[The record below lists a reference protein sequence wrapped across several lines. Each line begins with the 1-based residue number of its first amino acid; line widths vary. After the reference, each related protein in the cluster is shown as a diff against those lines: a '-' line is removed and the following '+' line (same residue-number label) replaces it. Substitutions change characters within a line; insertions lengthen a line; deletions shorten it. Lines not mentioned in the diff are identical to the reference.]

1 MVVSEDVR
9 TCGMTAEIAAR
20 VAERGSISSRPIRRV
35 CVPDTPIPFA
45 GHGSRRDSQVN
56 GIVERHPVNVE
67 SMKFAY
73 IFDFDGV
80 LVRTMEAHFR
90 CYQRA
95 LEEVGVPIDRGQFYR
110 QAGMTGQERIR
121 YFAQR
126 AQVSVDVEAVYRRKR
141 AIWEAGTRCHGHR
154 LQRRLAAGSRRRHRS
169 PSPAAAPAG
178 ACCRSCSST
187 DWKSMRW

>member
-1 MVVSEDVR
+1 
-9 TCGMTAEIAAR
+9 
-20 VAERGSISSRPIRRV
+20 
-35 CVPDTPIPFA
+35 
-45 GHGSRRDSQVN
+45 
-56 GIVERHPVNVE
+56 
-67 SMKFAY
+67 MKFAY

-110 QAGMTGQERIR
+110 QAGMTGQEQIR

-141 AIWEAGTRCHGHR
+141 AIWEAGTRWSRSSTATSPCCG
-154 LQRRLAAGSRRRHRS
+154 ASRRRRAGRHRQRQLRGS
-169 PSPAAAPAG
+169 VLPVMQQHGLEVDAVVGARTLPAVNPRPTSSSAPPSGWARRRPTV
-178 ACCRSCSST
+178 SSSRT
-187 DWKSMRW
+187 RTSALKRPGRRR

>member
-1 MVVSEDVR
+1 
-9 TCGMTAEIAAR
+9 
-20 VAERGSISSRPIRRV
+20 
-35 CVPDTPIPFA
+35 
-45 GHGSRRDSQVN
+45 
-56 GIVERHPVNVE
+56 
-67 SMKFAY
+67 MKFAY

-110 QAGMTGQERIR
+110 QAGMTGQEQIR

-141 AIWEAGTRCHGHR
+141 AIWEAGDQVVTVIDCNVALLR
-154 LQRRLAAGSRRRHRS
+154 A
-169 PSPAAAPAG
+169 PSPALFLCAAERLGTPPADCIVVEDSDVG
-178 ACCRSCSST
+178 VEAARAA
-187 DWKSMRW
+187 KMRVMRFYDQPGD

>member
-1 MVVSEDVR
+1 
-9 TCGMTAEIAAR
+9 
-20 VAERGSISSRPIRRV
+20 
-35 CVPDTPIPFA
+35 
-45 GHGSRRDSQVN
+45 
-56 GIVERHPVNVE
+56 
-67 SMKFAY
+67 MKFAY

-110 QAGMTGQERIR
+110 QAGMTGQEQIR

-141 AIWEAGTRCHGHR
+141 AIWEAGDQVVTVIDCNVALLRALR
-154 LQRRLAAGSRRRHRS
+154 AAGAPVAIASGSSRGSVLPVMQQHGLEVDAVVGAEDVARGK
-169 PSPAAAPAG
+169 PSPDLFLCAAERLGTPPADCIVVEDSDVG
-178 ACCRSCSST
+178 VEAARAA
-187 DWKSMRW
+187 KMRVMRFYDQPGD